1 MIDRFAD
8 LAARLQRFP
17 LSILQ
22 LAMRLG
28 IAAVFF
34 NSGRIKINSWEFTVL
49 LFRNEYDVPLLDPVL
64 AAQIATA
71 VELCVPVLL
80 AIGFATRL
88 ATLPL
93 LGMVAVIQIFVFP
106 NAWSEHLMWS
116 SILLFLLTRG
126 PGPLSIDH
134 FVSKFARS

>member
-1 MIDRFAD
+1 MTGRFAD
-8 LAARLQRFP
+8 LSARLQRFP

-49 LFRNEYDVPLLDPVL
+49 LFRNEYEVPLLDPVL

-71 VELCVPVLL
+71 VELSMPVFL

-126 PGPLSIDH
+126 PGELSVDH
-134 FVSKFARS
+134 FVQKFARS